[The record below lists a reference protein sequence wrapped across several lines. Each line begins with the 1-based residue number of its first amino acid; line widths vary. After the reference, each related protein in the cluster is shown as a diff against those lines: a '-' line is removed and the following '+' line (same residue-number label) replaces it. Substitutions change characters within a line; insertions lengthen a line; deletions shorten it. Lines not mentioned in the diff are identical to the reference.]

1 MPTQRKQ
8 SHEKLSTI
16 IAAKKNQ
23 IARQVKTN
31 PPPPREETAP
41 ASSEPGSEQLLDLYL
56 SLDPKQRA
64 EQFAGTASAAEKIG
78 VSQRTI
84 QLWIEIGKIRAVL
97 LGGKYTVFIPS
108 LWQHL
113 KNQAD
118 RDVKVD

>member
-1 MPTQRKQ
+1 MPTQRKR
-8 SHEKLSTI
+8 SN
-16 IAAKKNQ
+16 AKQPTLIEAKNQ

-31 PPPPREETAP
+31 TPPAREESAP
-41 ASSEPGSEQLLDLYL
+41 PSSEPGSEQLLDLYL
-56 SLDPKQRA
+56 SLDPKQR
-64 EQFAGTASAAEKIG
+64 EGQFAGTACAAEKVG

-118 RDVKVD
+118 RNIRA